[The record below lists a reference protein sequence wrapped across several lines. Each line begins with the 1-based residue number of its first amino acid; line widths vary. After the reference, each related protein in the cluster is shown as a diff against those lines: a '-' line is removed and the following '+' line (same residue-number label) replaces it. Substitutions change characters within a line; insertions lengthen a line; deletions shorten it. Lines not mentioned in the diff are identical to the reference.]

1 MIGAWLV
8 LALAAAVAW
17 GTADFLAG
25 LAARRLPLLIV
36 LFGVQAIGSAIVLP
50 LWVAW
55 SGERRLPGLAVAA
68 GFAMVA
74 GLAALYRGL
83 ARGPVSVVAP
93 VAALGGAVPV
103 GIGVLAGES
112 LAGEHLLGVLMG
124 LVGLSL
130 VTWERDR
137 DRVSPRGQSTLSA
150 LAHGLAAA
158 LALGLAV
165 SLLGLAGEGEP
176 LGAVVAARATAVLLL
191 GTVVAGW
198 LRRNGDWSLLRN
210 GALAVAA
217 AGILDVAAT
226 VSFALAAERGPLG
239 PSGLVASL
247 YPASTV
253 LLGVVVLGERLSV
266 LRWAGIGLIL
276 AGVALLRG
284 AG

>member
-1 MIGAWLV
+1 VIGAWLV
-8 LALAAAVAW
+8 LAVAAAVAW

-36 LFGVQAIGSAIVLP
+36 LFGVQAIGLAIVLP
-50 LWVAW
+50 FWLAW
-55 SGERRLPGLAVAA
+55 SGDGTVPGMAVAA

-93 VAALGGAVPV
+93 VGALGGAVPV
-103 GIGVLAGES
+103 GIGVLTGEN
-112 LAGEHLLGVLMG
+112 LAGEHLLGVLAG

-137 DRVSPRGQSTLSA
+137 VAPRGQSMRAA
-150 LAHGLAAA
+150 LAHGVAAA
-158 LALGLAV
+158 LSLGLAV
-165 SLLGLAGEGEP
+165 ALLGVAGEGEP
-176 LGAVVAARATAVLLL
+176 LGAVVAARVTAVLLL
-191 GTVVAGW
+191 GAAVAGW
-198 LRRNGDWSLLRN
+198 LRRHRDRSLLRHCT
-210 GALAVAA
+210 LAVAA
-217 AGILDVAAT
+217 AGVLDVAAT

>member
-8 LALAAAVAW
+8 WALAAAVAW

-25 LAARRLPLLIV
+25 LAARRLPLLVV
-36 LFGVQAIGSAIVLP
+36 LFGVQAIGLAIALP
-50 LWVAW
+50 FWLAW
-55 SGERRLPGLAVAA
+55 SGTATMPRLAVAA

-93 VAALGGAVPV
+93 VGALGGAVPV
-103 GIGVLAGES
+103 GIGALAGES
-112 LAGEHLLGVLMG
+112 LAGEHLLGVLAG

-130 VTWERDR
+130 VTWERG
-137 DRVSPRGQSTLSA
+137 RVTPRGQSTLSA
-150 LAHGLAAA
+150 LGHGVAAA

-176 LGAVVAARATAVLLL
+176 LGAVVVARATAVLLL
-191 GTVVAGW
+191 GAIVAAW
-198 LRRNGDWSLLRN
+198 LRQHRDRSLLRN
-210 GALAVAA
+210 GALAIAVA
-217 AGILDVAAT
+217 GVLDVAAT
-226 VSFALAAERGPLG
+226 ASFALAAERGPLG

-253 LLGVVVLGERLSV
+253 LLGVVVLGERLSA

-284 AG
+284 TG